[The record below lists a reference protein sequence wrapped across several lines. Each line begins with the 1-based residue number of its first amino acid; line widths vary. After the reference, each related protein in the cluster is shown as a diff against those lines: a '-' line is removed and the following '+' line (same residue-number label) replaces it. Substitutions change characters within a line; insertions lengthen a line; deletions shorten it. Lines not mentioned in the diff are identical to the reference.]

1 LLRAKAASMK
11 RLLVFVGFLTTPRS
25 IQKIEQGVFFVVN
38 PVKLFVK
45 LNFAL

>member
-11 RLLVFVGFLTTPRS
+11 RLLVFVGFLTTPCS
-25 IQKIEQGVFFVVN
+25 IQKIEQGVFFVAN
-38 PVKLFVK
+38 PVKLFIQ